1 MEALCGHAITGMVSM
16 ANNLRRGLS
25 SEVISITCLLC
36 KKEREMVNHLFV
48 HCEFSSLVQ
57 SCFLEKC
64 GLPWYIPRLMANL
77 FKA

>member
-1 MEALCGHAITGMVSM
+1 MEAFCGHAITRMVST

-64 GLPWYIPRLMANL
+64 GVHWYIPRLMESL